1 MLAVNLGIIMSA
13 LGSAVVLAYAKE
25 IVSEIPRYAFPG
37 NILAAEEERIV
48 DGVAKR
54 PALNFLLVGVD
65 SVANLPPG
73 HILRST
79 RPASNTLTD
88 TIILL
93 RVDPES
99 GDAWAM
105 SLPRDLWLPVPEPVG
120 RETKINAALPLGGQA
135 ALLQAIQDF
144 LDIPIH
150 RYLQVDFNGFLGLV
164 DEIGGV
170 EVQIDFPL
178 RDPKAQFEITRT
190 GCVNLTPEEALGYVR
205 SRTLQALINGGWSV
219 VDNRGDLGRIQRQ
232 QDFLVVALKKAFSE
246 GLTSPTVLK
255 GLIDNVLAAGYIS
268 LDVRT
273 TPADMLELASDF
285 ASFNADELE
294 RLTLP
299 VVLGSA
305 GAASVVRM
313 VEGEAEEVLAV
324 FRGERDDPRSFRLVI
339 QNGTPIAGLA
349 REVEFALSL
358 NGFRVVETKNAAN
371 FQFQETI
378 IRYDPSQLDDAR
390 ELQRWLGVEASLD
403 PRNKDG
409 GRPVDLIIGSDWE
422 GILARPR
429 AQGAVSAPTAESE
442 GSGPA
447 VINTDPVPQTSPT
460 PTPTPAAVTTI
471 RGCGS

>member
-25 IVSEIPRYAFPG
+25 TVSEIPRYAFDG
-37 NILAAEEERIV
+37 GILAAEEEQIIE
-48 DGVAKR
+48 GVAKR

-65 SVANLPPG
+65 SVANLPADHP
-73 HILRST
+73 LRQT
-79 RPASNTLTD
+79 RSASNTLTD

-120 RETKINAALPLGGQA
+120 RETKINAALPLGGQG

-150 RYLQVDFNGFLGLV
+150 RYVQVDFNGFLGLV

-170 EVQIDFPL
+170 EVQVDFPL
-178 RDPKAQFEITRT
+178 RDPKAQFEISRT
-190 GCVNLTPEEALGYVR
+190 GCVNLTPDEALGYVR
-205 SRTLQALINGGWSV
+205 SRTLQALVNGSWSV

-246 GLTSPTVLK
+246 GLTNPSVLK

-285 ASFNADELE
+285 ANFNADELE

-299 VVLGSA
+299 VVLGQA
-305 GAASVVRM
+305 GSASVVRM
-313 VEGEAEEVLAV
+313 VEGEAEDVLAV
-324 FRGERDDPRSFRLVI
+324 FRGERDDPRSFRLAI
-339 QNGTPIAGLA
+339 QNGTPTAGLA
-349 REVEFALSL
+349 REVEFALNL

-371 FQFQETI
+371 FQFQETLI
-378 IRYDPSQLDDAR
+378 KYDPSQLDDAL
-390 ELQRWLGVEASLD
+390 ELQRWLGVEAVLD
-403 PRNKDG
+403 PRNKDA
-409 GRPVDLIIGSDWE
+409 GRSVDLVIGADWQ
-422 GILARPR
+422 GILDTPR
-429 AQGAVSAPTAESE
+429 AAGVLAAPTAARE
-442 GSGPA
+442 GPDTA
-447 VINTDPVPQTSPT
+447 VINTDPTSQPLPT
-460 PTPTPAAVTTI
+460 PTPSPAAVTTI
-471 RGCGS
+471 RGCSS